1 MQSVKIAEVEPLL
14 IGGGLYVRIRTEDG
28 LTGLGQSA
36 CWGYPEAVAGVVRT
50 FARYLVGQDASRI
63 EHHWQY
69 LYRMG
74 PFRGSVLSGAVSAV
88 DIALW
93 DLKGQRYQAPIWDLL
108 GGRCRER
115 VRLHLLMGGRTPEEI
130 DRNAR
135 AAAAEGF
142 TAIKFDPLPGGFQDL
157 TLEGLVRGGGRPR
170 RRRQGGGGGGVDLI
184 VELHRKLTPLQA
196 VPLAEALTPFRPLF
210 IEDPVQIDSIQSQA
224 EIARRITSAVANGE
238 RMHTIWEFREL
249 LTYGGSQYVRP
260 DVGLAGGLTHTKK
273 IAALAESFHAAVV
286 THNFLGPVLTAASV
300 HLDVSI
306 PNFVV
311 QEYSRNDE
319 GDLGAAFPGTLRR
332 SGGYLEVPDRP
343 GLGVTLDESKL
354 EAPGQARLD
363 PTRLPLRAD
372 GSVAYAV

>member
-1 MQSVKIAEVEPLL
+1 MQNVKIAEVEPLL

-108 GGRCRER
+108 GGRCRDK

-135 AAAAEGF
+135 AAVAEGF
-142 TAIKFDPLPGGFQDL
+142 TGDQ
-157 TLEGLVRGGGRPR
+157 
-170 RRRQGGGGGGVDLI
+170 
-184 VELHRKLTPLQA
+184 
-196 VPLAEALTPFRPLF
+196 
-210 IEDPVQIDSIQSQA
+210 
-224 EIARRITSAVANGE
+224 
-238 RMHTIWEFREL
+238 
-249 LTYGGSQYVRP
+249 VRP
-260 DVGLAGGLTHTKK
+260 PAG
-273 IAALAESFHAAVV
+273 A
-286 THNFLGPVLTAASV
+286 
-300 HLDVSI
+300 D
-306 PNFVV
+306 
-311 QEYSRNDE
+311 SR
-319 GDLGAAFPGTLRR
+319 T
-332 SGGYLEVPDRP
+332 
-343 GLGVTLDESKL
+343 
-354 EAPGQARLD
+354 
-363 PTRLPLRAD
+363 
-372 GSVAYAV
+372 